1 MGKNVSDDAYNAWVE
16 KFKAAYASE
25 EFAKLQKEKGLLPLN
40 LAGAELDESIKQR
53 IANMREI
60 AREAGLIQ

>member
-1 MGKNVSDDAYNAWVE
+1 M
-16 KFKAAYASE
+16 
-25 EFAKLQKEKGLLPLN
+25 PLN

-53 IANMREI
+53 IARLREI